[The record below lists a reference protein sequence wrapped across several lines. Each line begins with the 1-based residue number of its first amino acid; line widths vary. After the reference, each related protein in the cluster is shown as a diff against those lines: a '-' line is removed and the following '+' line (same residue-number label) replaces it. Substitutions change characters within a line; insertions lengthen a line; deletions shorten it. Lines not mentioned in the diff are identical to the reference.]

1 MSNKSIDDIPL
12 AEQVATVSR
21 RGFLKLAG
29 ASGLAT
35 AAGSLASAS
44 RAAAAS
50 PDGTP
55 EQIHLTWG
63 NEPSTEVVIS
73 WASLAPAANPRV
85 RFGRAGETGA
95 TAHGIQRTYTDGL
108 NGEIV
113 CIYHARLQ
121 GLKPG
126 TNYEYEVTA
135 DNDSN
140 AAHPFSAT
148 FQTAPRGDAPF
159 RWTSYGD
166 LATPNTGW
174 VLSSP
179 QSRFAE
185 IGRAH
190 V

>member
-1 MSNKSIDDIPL
+1 MSNKNIDDIPL

-63 NEPSTEVVIS
+63 NEPATEIVIS
-73 WASLAPAANPRV
+73 WASLAPAVNPRV
-85 RFGRAGETGA
+85 RFGRAGETMA

-108 NGEIV
+108 N
-113 CIYHARLQ
+113 
-121 GLKPG
+121 
-126 TNYEYEVTA
+126 
-135 DNDSN
+135 
-140 AAHPFSAT
+140 
-148 FQTAPRGDAPF
+148 
-159 RWTSYGD
+159 
-166 LATPNTGW
+166 
-174 VLSSP
+174 
-179 QSRFAE
+179 E